1 VCNTDSSGKA
11 VNDPSRIGARG
22 GGFAISRG
30 ATAQVKIRRSEVTR
44 VDIEINAR
52 RTPEAVTTRW
62 AIENLLKAKG
72 FTLHVAIKLRIMV
85 PMASGFGTSA
95 AGTLASCLA
104 LSNAAD
110 LPVTLNEL
118 GAITH
123 VAEVVNRTGLGTA
136 SALLGGGFVIVREPG
151 APGIGSV
158 DKLLFPQKHSLVCAY
173 LGPMPT
179 REVLAK
185 PNIAEMV
192 NTAARHAMQS
202 IRQDPRLESFLAE
215 SRNFGSAVG
224 FQTPNVARL
233 ISAMVSAGSI
243 GAAQNM
249 IGEAVHG
256 VVKDSNIKNVMK
268 IVRRAFP
275 SARVF
280 AAQLD
285 NFGVRLLEPKP
296 KH

>member
-1 VCNTDSSGKA
+1 MCNTDSSGKA